1 MENMKIE
8 INEFQLVEEICD
20 ELERLGY
27 KKDFANPYAR
37 VVVTWNHIKVYGCLD
52 MDDNKMFD
60 HPIYTTLEK
69 LKKMERN

>member
-8 INEFQLVEEICD
+8 INEFQPVEEICV

-27 KKDFANPYAR
+27 SRSVSISNPR
-37 VVVTWNHIKVYGCLD
+37 VVITWNNSKTYSFYRFG
-52 MDDNKMFD
+52 DDLLFK
-60 HPIYTTLEK
+60 HPTYTTLEE